1 MLIKYQINELEPY
14 INWVYFFF
22 AWKVRPGSDEAE
34 GLKIEAERMLHALN
48 AHYSVRAVVEL
59 FKCNSLGD
67 DIILQHPT
75 NCSCCK
81 MNPRMIG
88 RLPML
93 RQQVASKEDG
103 VCYCLSDFIRPIGQ
117 GIQDTIGVFAASV
130 PAAMQNLYNDDPY
143 KQMLV
148 QTLSDRL
155 AEAAAEVLH
164 ADVRKRYWGYA
175 QDEDLSVE
183 ELHMERYQG
192 IRPAVGY
199 PCLPDI
205 SLNFVLDELVPF
217 SQIGVELTENGMMY
231 PHASVSGLMMSH
243 PSSRYFDVGQITNE
257 QLEDYAKR
265 CGKTSDE
272 IRKYLSRNVKEE

>member
-1 MLIKYQINELEPY
+1 MLIKYQIHELEPY

-22 AWKVRPGSDEAE
+22 AWKVRPESDEAQ
-34 GLKIEAERMLHALN
+34 GLKLEAVRMLHLLN

-75 NCSCCK
+75 NCPCCR

-93 RQQVASKEDG
+93 RQQTPDADG
-103 VCYCLSDFIRPIGQ
+103 YCKCLSDFIRPMGQ
-117 GIQDTIGVFAASV
+117 GVQDTIGIFATSV
-130 PAAMQNLYNDDPY
+130 PAEMQGLYPDDPY

-164 ADVRKRYWGYA
+164 LHVRKTYWGYA
-175 QDEDLSVE
+175 PDENLSVE
-183 ELHMERYQG
+183 QLHTEQFQG

-205 SLNFVLDELVPF
+205 SLNFLLDEYVPF
-217 SQIGVELTENGMMY
+217 SQVRVELTENGMMY
-231 PHASVSGLMMSH
+231 PHASISGLMISH
-243 PSSRYFDVGQITNE
+243 PAAQYFSVGRITE
-257 QLEDYAKR
+257 QQLEDYAAR
-265 CGKTSDE
+265 RGKESDE
-272 IRKYLSRNVKEE
+272 IKKYLSRNVE